1 MKQAL
6 IYLSI
11 LGMVLG
17 ITAFQCASA
26 ELTGAKLYIN
36 QKQYEKA
43 KETLLK
49 EVQKNPNSDE
59 GWYLLGY
66 LYGEEG
72 DIPKMLEAFD
82 KSLSISKK
90 FEQSILE
97 SKKYY
102 WATSFNKGVSFFNKA
117 TKTSN
122 QDSVKLNFEKAA
134 ESFNYSIMCEP
145 DSAGG
150 YLNLV
155 YTYINL
161 NRIDDAITP
170 LEKLVN
176 IGTSPEAFA
185 MLGQIYT
192 EKGNQLMDNYK
203 VSKNPTDSVQAFEN
217 FNKAIEV
224 LEKGRTKYPD
234 DGEILLRISNAY
246 IAANKLDVAMSA
258 FKEGVEKEPSNKFYR
273 YNYGVL
279 LLNADNYPEAEKQ
292 FKAAI
297 EIDPDYTN
305 AVYNLAVTYI
315 RWGAKIREEM
325 EEKGEVSDAYKE
337 KFNAAIPYLE
347 KYLAVNP
354 KEPTIWELLGKVYA
368 NLGMKEK
375 SEEAFNKADQYRK

>member
-1 MKQAL
+1 MKKAF

-17 ITAFQCASA
+17 IMAFQCASA

-66 LYGEEG
+66 LFGEEG
-72 DIPKMLEAFD
+72 NIPKMLEAFD

-90 FEQSILE
+90 FEQQIIE

-102 WATSFNKGVSFFNKA
+102 WATGFNKGVSFFNMA
-117 TKTSN
+117 TKTAN
-122 QDSVKLNFEKAA
+122 QDSMKLLFEKAA
-134 ESFNYSIMCEP
+134 ENFNNSILCEP
-145 DSAGG
+145 DSAGA
-150 YLNLV
+150 YINLV
-155 YTYINL
+155 YTYLNL
-161 NRIDDAITP
+161 NRIDDTITP

-176 IGTSPEAFA
+176 IGTSPEAFS

-203 VSKNPTDSVQAFEN
+203 LSNNPADSIQAFDN

-224 LEKGRTKYPD
+224 LEKGRQKYPD
-234 DGEILLRISNAY
+234 DGEILLRLSNAY
-246 IAANKLDVAMSA
+246 ISANKLDVAMSA
-258 FKEGVEKEPSNKFYR
+258 FKAGVEKEPNNKYYR

-279 LLNADNYPEAEKQ
+279 LLNADNYSEAETQ

-297 EIDPDYTN
+297 ELDPDYTN

-354 KEPTIWELLGKVYA
+354 QEPTIWELLGKVYA